1 MSNYMQ
7 QGGHMQYGQ
16 QMSKDGQNAMWY
28 GQQHGYN
35 VDSGINSEHNTAPP
49 SVHGDEENL
58 LSTLDQEFSSHGIAD
73 MNEQFTTSRRLV

>member
-1 MSNYMQ
+1 MSHYMQ

-16 QMSKDGQNAMWY
+16 QQMSKEEQNAMWY

-49 SVHGDEENL
+49 SLHGDEENL
-58 LSTLDQEFSSHGIAD
+58 LSTLDQEFGPTAGMTD
-73 MNEQFTTSRRLV
+73 MNEQFTSSRR